1 MWVIGMRLFDMSLAV
16 ILEAVLY
23 PDERVCLHVSLAVF
37 AKRPGMFVDA
47 TAMRMLCINYK
58 ASQLY

>member
-1 MWVIGMRLFDMSLAV
+1 MSLAV